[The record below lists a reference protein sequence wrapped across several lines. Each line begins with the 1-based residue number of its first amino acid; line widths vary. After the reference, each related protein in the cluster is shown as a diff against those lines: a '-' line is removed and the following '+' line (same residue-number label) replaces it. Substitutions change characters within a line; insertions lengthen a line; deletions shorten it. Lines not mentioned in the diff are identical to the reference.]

1 MNLPLLEYN
10 RGDYVVSTDSSR
22 LDLRSI
28 HKFLAQEAYW
38 SRGIKFEVFLKSVEN
53 SLCFGLYHRETQIG
67 FARIISDFAT
77 FAYLADVFV
86 VQGYRRHGL
95 GKWLIECIIDHP
107 ALKGLRRWML
117 VTRDAHGLY
126 QQFGFQ
132 GINRPEFFM
141 EASGKDLSS

>member
-1 MNLPLLEYN
+1 MTLPLLEYT
-10 RGDYVVSTDSSR
+10 RDDYAVSTDPSR
-22 LDLRSI
+22 LDLRLI
-28 HKFLAQEAYW
+28 HKFLAQDAYW

-67 FARIISDFAT
+67 FARIISDYAT

-86 VQGYRRHGL
+86 VEGYRRRGL
-95 GKWLIECIIDHP
+95 GKWLIECIINYP

-132 GINRPEFFM
+132 EISQPEFFM
-141 EASGKDLSS
+141 EATGKELSS